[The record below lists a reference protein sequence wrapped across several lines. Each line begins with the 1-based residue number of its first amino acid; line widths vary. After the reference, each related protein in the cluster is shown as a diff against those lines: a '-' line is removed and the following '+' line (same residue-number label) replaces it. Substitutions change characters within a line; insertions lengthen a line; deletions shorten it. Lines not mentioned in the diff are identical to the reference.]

1 MGAILRPRRGT
12 KAVADSKNFV
22 LAKGEI
28 FFEVPSGGVGKGLG
42 RIKMGDGSTAYK
54 NLPYFQELD
63 LIAATGLDSTSKSTI
78 RTNIGAGTSNLAL
91 GSSSSTAYRGDRG
104 TTAYNHSQATHART
118 DATAVAASST
128 NGNIKINGTETTVYT
143 HPGSGTNPHGT
154 TKSDVGLG
162 NVGNFKAVSTVAS
175 QGLSDTEKSN
185 ARANI
190 GAGTSSLALG
200 TTSST
205 AYRGD
210 YGNTAY
216 THSQSTHA
224 RTDATCVAAST
235 TNGKIKINGTETT
248 VYTHPGNGTNPHGTT
263 KSDVGLGNVGNF
275 KAVST
280 VASQGLSNT
289 EKSNAR
295 TNIAAASAADVTQ
308 LNNDWNTFN
317 SSIKPYLGCTS
328 CTATDISNNINNLAS
343 GYRISISSSTGISN
357 LPTTDFIGTIYCLPL
372 PAIQANNN
380 MQIAVSYMGNLI
392 YTRVYYNN
400 ATWSIWQSDR
410 KDIDQLNDDLAA
422 YENYCRYG
430 KVLTNELA
438 SYITIPSS
446 ASSYVSQIVNYWCI
460 GKKTDGTLNFHI
472 TIANGST
479 GIPITNDY
487 EILEINIWSLI
498 GNEFP
503 WIQNSGAWN
512 LHVKST
518 PDIYTYGNSSTDGTS
533 YMRGAVVPCY
543 LYPIDSPQV
552 FRVRADFLG
561 GIYSSD
567 ALVDQTHL
575 KALSLVIN
583 APIY

>member
-162 NVGNFKAVSTVAS
+162 NVGNFKAVCTVAS

-280 VASQGLSNT
+280 VASQGLSDT

-308 LNNDWNTFN
+308 LNND
-317 SSIKPYLGCTS
+317 ITS
-328 CTATDISNNINNLAS
+328 INNNACWIWPNGNIWKGYIGYNPNTMAAFIVSRTGNESNYDEHTFLA
-343 GYRISISSSTGISN
+343 GESTGISYYHG
-357 LPTTDFIGTIYCLPL
+357 TTNVWEYKKAELDRLQKIEFG
-372 PAIQANNN
+372 NNVEN
-380 MQIAVSYMGNLI
+380 VEFKAAGDDS
-392 YTRVYYNN
+392 
-400 ATWSIWQSDR
+400 S
-410 KDIDQLNDDLAA
+410 DIDHMGLYYDQLSTGAQWHLEFDHDKMIYRHYLNNTLIFD
-422 YENYCRYG
+422 
-430 KVLTNELA
+430 K
-438 SYITIPSS
+438 YITYGGASRILNRMPVKANSS
-446 ASSYVSQIVNYWCI
+446 DDWREAYAMNN
-460 GKKTDGTLNFHI
+460 T
-472 TIANGST
+472 ANQKIYFNGIFSGFCLLLQGAGWGS
-479 GIPITNDY
+479 ILYFVDITNY
-487 EILEINIWSLI
+487 
-498 GNEFP
+498 
-503 WIQNSGAWN
+503 
-512 LHVKST
+512 HVNT
-518 PDIYTYGNSSTDGTS
+518 ACLACFNRT
-533 YMRGAVVPCY
+533 AVND
-543 LYPIDSPQV
+543 L
-552 FRVRADFLG
+552 FTEHG
-561 GIYSSD
+561 GFS
-567 ALVDQTHL
+567 
-575 KALSLVIN
+575 N
-583 APIY
+583 APIDIPSHQFTFNVTYSGTAIFYSFNADW